1 MHNANCGYMLKVS
14 PGVSIKSNYTA
25 IIVLQVVI
33 LHEQALESTKLCRLY
48 SMSVDP
54 PLNGT
59 S

>member
-1 MHNANCGYMLKVS
+1 MLKVS

-33 LHEQALESTKLCRLY
+33 LHEQALESTKLCQLY